1 MRPELIEAFA
11 TAFTVQQ
18 LQEKITATAQQV
30 AANPTLI
37 TSASTGGGTSYARI
51 ERVPVTE
58 LLALYVAALKYKE
71 TGELGSGSAQSFSVT
86 FNRAS

>member
-1 MRPELIEAFA
+1 MKPELIEAFA
-11 TAFTVQQ
+11 VAFSVEQ
-18 LQEKITATAQQV
+18 LRQKIVDTAQQV

-37 TSASTGGGTSYARI
+37 TSASTGGGTSYARV

-58 LLALYVAALKYKE
+58 LLALYVAALKYKQ

>member
-11 TAFTVQQ
+11 TAFTVEQ
-18 LQEKITATAQQV
+18 LQRKITTTAQQV

-37 TSASTGGGTSYARI
+37 TSASTGGGSSYARV
-51 ERVPVTE
+51 ERVRITD
-58 LLALYVAALKYKE
+58 LLELYVAALKFKQ